1 MAVRIAG
8 GLTEKGVVVGNTY
21 DKYGSNNA
29 IARWLMCRFER
40 ELQSLVKASG
50 ESVLHEIGCGEGY
63 WTIQLARQ
71 GFTVRGSDFS
81 QIAVSL
87 ARENAAL
94 HAVNIPFSVKSIYD
108 LDPSTDGAPLLVCCE
123 VWSISRTLGQRW
135 RGFGSSRNAIS
146 SSACRA
152 SLFGESSIWPE
163 ASIGVASA
171 TLPGTFSVGIDDSS
185 QV

>member
-1 MAVRIAG
+1 M
-8 GLTEKGVVVGNTY
+8 
-21 DKYGSNNA
+21 
-29 IARWLMCRFER
+29 
-40 ELQSLVKASG
+40 
-50 ESVLHEIGCGEGY
+50 
-63 WTIQLARQ
+63 
-71 GFTVRGSDFS
+71 RGSDFS

-94 HAVNIPFSVKSIYD
+94 SAVNIPFSVKSIYD

-123 VWSISRTLGQRW
+123 VLEHLENARTALERLRFVAQRYLIV
-135 RGFGSSRNAIS
+135 SVP
-146 SSACRA
+146 CEP
-152 SLFGESSIWPE
+152 LFGESSIWPE